1 MDKVPVGQFF
11 SPSIQFS
18 PVSNIPPMFH
28 THLHLKSMLIRRTNR
43 QRLGIFEQRFA
54 LSDVGEPLMEKY
66 FNFVFSAAQGLIK

>member
-1 MDKVPVGQFF
+1 
-11 SPSIQFS
+11 
-18 PVSNIPPMFH
+18 
-28 THLHLKSMLIRRTNR
+28 MLIRRTNR